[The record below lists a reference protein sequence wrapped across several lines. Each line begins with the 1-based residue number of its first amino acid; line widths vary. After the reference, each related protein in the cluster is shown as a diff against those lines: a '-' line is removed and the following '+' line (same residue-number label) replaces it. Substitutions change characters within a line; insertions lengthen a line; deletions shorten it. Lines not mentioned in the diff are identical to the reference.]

1 MREKRRTE
9 RGGAAAVSTRIGIV
23 GMPNAGKSSLFN
35 ALTKAGAEAANYPFT
50 TIEPNVAVV
59 PVRDERLERVAE
71 TVGASE
77 IVWDT
82 IDFHDI
88 AGLVAGA
95 HEGEGLGNRFLA
107 NIRETDAIVHVV
119 RAHADANV
127 VHPEGSVDPMRDIET
142 IETELV
148 LADLEQAERRL
159 ERVARGAKGGDR
171 GAIAEERWL
180 REVIETLQ
188 AGRPVRGVP
197 PPEEAPN
204 AARELGSLTAKP
216 VLFVA
221 NVDEGSD
228 EVPAEIA
235 EHALGQRARAVAV
248 SSRIESELSELAE
261 DEAAAMRGEL
271 GVGGSGS
278 APPLERVVREA
289 FALLELI
296 AFFTA
301 GEAKPAQSWHLRQG
315 LTAWHAA
322 GEIHSDIQR
331 GFVRAEVIGW
341 QPLLDAG
348 GYAGAREKG
357 TLRLEGRDYV
367 MADGDVINVKFTP

>member
-1 MREKRRTE
+1 
-9 RGGAAAVSTRIGIV
+9 VSTRIGIV

-59 PVRDERLERVAE
+59 PVRDERLEAVAA

-95 HEGEGLGNRFLA
+95 SKGEGLGNRFLA

-119 RAHADANV
+119 RAHGDENV
-127 VHPEGSVDPMRDIET
+127 VHPEGSVDPLRDVET

-159 ERVARGAKGGDR
+159 ERVARQARGGDR
-171 GAIAEERWL
+171 VAVAEEGYL
-180 REVIETLQ
+180 RAVVDALQ
-188 AGRPVRGVP
+188 AGGPTRGVP
-197 PPEEAPN
+197 LPEEAPN

-221 NVDEGSD
+221 NVDEGCE
-228 EVPAEIA
+228 EVPAQIA
-235 EHALGQRARAVAV
+235 EHAAAQGARAVAV
-248 SSRIESELSELAE
+248 SSRIESELAELDDE
-261 DEAAAMRGEL
+261 DAAAMRAEL
-271 GVGGSGS
+271 DISESG
-278 APPLERVVREA
+278 LQRVIREA
-289 FALLELI
+289 FALLRLI

-301 GEAKPAQSWHLRQG
+301 GEGKPAQSWHLREG

-322 GEIHSDIQR
+322 GEIHSDIQK

-341 QPLLDAG
+341 KELVDAG
-348 GYAGAREKG
+348 GYAGARERG
-357 TLRLEGRDYV
+357 TLRLEGRDYA
-367 MADGDVINVKFTP
+367 MADGDVITVKFTP

>member
-1 MREKRRTE
+1 
-9 RGGAAAVSTRIGIV
+9 VSTRVGIV

-59 PVRDERLERVAE
+59 PVRDARLEQVAQ
-71 TVGASE
+71 TLGASE

-119 RAHADANV
+119 RAHGDENV
-127 VHPEGSVDPMRDIET
+127 VHPEGSVDALRDIET

-148 LADLEQAERRL
+148 LADLEQAERRV
-159 ERVARGAKGGDR
+159 ERVGKQARGGDR
-171 GAIAEERWL
+171 VAVAEEAWLNAVIAE
-180 REVIETLQ
+180 LQ
-188 AGRPVRGVP
+188 AGRPARGVP
-197 PPEEAPN
+197 VPDEAPN
-204 AARELGSLTAKP
+204 AARDLGSLTAKP

-228 EVPAEIA
+228 EIPPAIA
-235 EHALGQRARAVAV
+235 DHAQAQGAGAVAV
-248 SSRIESELSELAE
+248 SSRIEAELAE
-261 DEAAAMRGEL
+261 LEDEDAAAMREEL
-271 GVGGSGS
+271 GVSESGL
-278 APPLERVVREA
+278 ARVVREA
-289 FALLELI
+289 FALLRLI

-322 GEIHSDIQR
+322 GEIHGDIQK

-341 QPLLDAG
+341 RELVDAG
-348 GYAGAREKG
+348 GYAGARERG
-357 TLRLEGRDYV
+357 TLRLEGRDYT
-367 MADGDVINVKFTP
+367 MSDGDVITVKFTP

>member
-1 MREKRRTE
+1 
-9 RGGAAAVSTRIGIV
+9 VSTRIGIV

-59 PVRDERLERVAE
+59 PVHDERLEQVAQ

-82 IDFHDI
+82 VGFHDI

-95 HEGEGLGNRFLA
+95 HQGEGLGNRFLA

-119 RAHADANV
+119 RAHSDERV
-127 VHPEGSVDPMRDIET
+127 VHPEGRVDPLKDIET
-142 IETELV
+142 IEAELA
-148 LADLEQAERRL
+148 LADLEQAERRI
-159 ERVARGAKGGDR
+159 ERVARQARGGER
-171 GAIAEERWL
+171 AAVAEEAWL
-180 REVIETLQ
+180 ARVIQELQ
-188 AGRPVRGVP
+188 SGRPARGVP
-197 PPEEAPN
+197 VPQEAPN
-204 AARELGSLTAKP
+204 AARDLGSLTAKP

-221 NVDEGSD
+221 NVDEGSED
-228 EVPAEIA
+228 VPAQIA
-235 EHALGQRARAVAV
+235 AHASAQGARAVAV
-248 SSRIESELSELAE
+248 SSRIEFELAE
-261 DEAAAMRGEL
+261 LEEQDAAAMRAEL
-271 GVGGSGS
+271 GVSESG
-278 APPLERVVREA
+278 LQRVVREA
-289 FALLELI
+289 FALLRLI

-322 GEIHSDIQR
+322 GEIHSDIQK

-341 QPLLDAG
+341 RELVDAG
-348 GYAGAREKG
+348 GYAGARERG
-357 TLRLEGRDYV
+357 TLRLEGRDYE
-367 MADGDVINVKFTP
+367 MADGDVITVKFTP

>member
-1 MREKRRTE
+1 L
-9 RGGAAAVSTRIGIV
+9 STRIGIV

-59 PVRDERLERVAE
+59 PVRDQRLEEVAG

-95 HEGEGLGNRFLA
+95 HKGEGLGNRFLA

-119 RAHADANV
+119 RAHSDENV
-127 VHPEGSVDPMRDIET
+127 VHPEGRVDPLADIET
-142 IETELV
+142 VETELV
-148 LADLEQAERRL
+148 LADLEQAERRV
-159 ERVARGAKGGDR
+159 ERVAKQAKGGDR
-171 GAIAEERWL
+171 VAIAEEAWMRS
-180 REVIETLQ
+180 VIGELQ
-188 AGRPVRGVP
+188 AGRPARGVP
-197 PPEEAPN
+197 APEEAPN
-204 AARELGSLTAKP
+204 AARDLGSLTSKP

-221 NVDEGSD
+221 NVDEGSQ
-228 EVPAEIA
+228 EVPAAIT
-235 EHALGQRARAVAV
+235 EHAAAQGARAVAV
-248 SSRIESELSELAE
+248 SSRIESELAELE
-261 DEAAAMRGEL
+261 EQDAAAMREAL
-271 GVGGSGS
+271 WSDPAS
-278 APPLERVVREA
+278 ESSLQRVVREA
-289 FALLELI
+289 FALLRLI

-322 GEIHSDIQR
+322 GQIHSDIQK

-341 QPLLDAG
+341 RELLDAG
-348 GYAGAREKG
+348 GYSGARDRG
-357 TLRLEGRDYV
+357 TLRLEGRDYE
-367 MADGDVINVKFTP
+367 MADGDVITVKFTP

>member
-1 MREKRRTE
+1 M
-9 RGGAAAVSTRIGIV
+9 STKIGIV

-59 PVRDERLERVAE
+59 PVRDERMEEVAR
-71 TVGASE
+71 TVKASS

-95 HEGEGLGNRFLA
+95 HEGEGLGNKFLA

-119 RAHADANV
+119 RAHGDENV
-127 VHPEGSVDPMRDIET
+127 IHPDGRVDPLADIET

-148 LADLEQAERRL
+148 LADLETAEKRV
-159 ERVARGAKGGDR
+159 ERVAKQAKGGDR
-171 GAIAEERWL
+171 VAIAEEGWL
-180 REVIETLQ
+180 REVIEELQ
-188 AGRPVRGVP
+188 GGRPARGVP
-197 PPEEAPN
+197 LPEEAPN
-204 AARELGSLTAKP
+204 AARDLGSLTSKP

-221 NVDEGSD
+221 NVDEGSE
-228 EVPAEIA
+228 EVPAEVA
-235 EHALGQRARAVAV
+235 EHAAAQGAGAVAV
-248 SSRIESELSELAE
+248 SSRIEAELAE
-261 DEAAAMRGEL
+261 LDDEDASAMRAELFARPPGESSL
-271 GVGGSGS
+271 QTVVGG
-278 APPLERVVREA
+278 A
-289 FALLELI
+289 FALLKLI

-301 GEAKPAQSWHLRQG
+301 GEGKPAQTWHLREG

-322 GEIHSDIQR
+322 GQIHSDIQK

-341 QPLLDAG
+341 RELVDAG
-348 GYAGAREKG
+348 GYSGARDRG

-367 MADGDVINVKFTP
+367 MVDGDVLTVKFTP